1 MMYVYEE
8 LTDQI
13 VKDRHQSLAELYDSS
28 QRPGMVSAR
37 LGSLLIRTG
46 EWLRHDVEIP
56 AMTASTRPKLRP
68 GGC

>member
-13 VKDRHQSLAELYDSS
+13 VRARHQSQAELYDSS
-28 QRPGMVSAR
+28 QRPGIVSAR

-46 EWLRHDVEIP
+46 KWLRHDVEIP
-56 AMTASTRPKLRP
+56 VMTASTRPKLRP